1 MYCFSLNLGSVCVW
15 DPRQKD
21 KPVAQMLPA
30 EGQEGRD
37 CWAVAFGK
45 GIVS

>member
-1 MYCFSLNLGSVCVW
+1 MKVW

-21 KPVAQMLPA
+21 KPVAVMQSA
-30 EGQEGRD
+30 DEIVRE

-45 GIVS
+45 FPLELGFRA